1 MPEEQGKRKSIFSNC
16 QCNKHKISHKSDSHQ
31 GRAKAIYQ
39 ALNPAF
45 QKWSGESLAQALT
58 KVPEANVQTKR
69 TKGEQKRKRCEELR
83 IAKEKIEGNWKETL
97 LRHAHVSF
105 ILK

>member
-1 MPEEQGKRKSIFSNC
+1 M
-16 QCNKHKISHKSDSHQ
+16 
-31 GRAKAIYQ
+31 
-39 ALNPAF
+39 
-45 QKWSGESLAQALT
+45 
-58 KVPEANVQTKR
+58 QTKR
-69 TKGEQKRKRCEELR
+69 TKGEQKQKRCEELR

>member
-1 MPEEQGKRKSIFSNC
+1 MYCFTVFPQV
-16 QCNKHKISHKSDSHQ
+16 
-31 GRAKAIYQ
+31 
-39 ALNPAF
+39 
-45 QKWSGESLAQALT
+45 LT
-58 KVPEANVQTKR
+58 KQPHGTAVDIYSMGCFYLEMSVGVPVQTKR

-97 LRHAHVSF
+97 LRHPHVSF